1 VRRGRGQ
8 EGATGVERVPC
19 PERGWL
25 GQGLAP
31 RKGWARAMGM
41 AGVGVVMVDLVMLMR
56 RMPSLGAADAQGL
69 RATCPLR
76 GAGRQSR
83 MGWVGGAMADPGLLG
98 DGSGPAEAQ
107 TGDRGWS
114 RFGSASPD
122 ADSGLIRRNNY
133 EDRPL
138 STLVIDQ
145 TLQRSSA
152 PVRVDRR
159 TAAARPLPPAAG
171 ARRGRQWCC
180 CGAGL
185 RITSASNPR
194 FSADAFIDYH
204 PLYPGFLSLEQ

>member
-1 VRRGRGQ
+1 VGAGRPGPPAVRRGRGQ

-41 AGVGVVMVDLVMLMR
+41 AGVGVVMLDLVMLMR

-76 GAGRQSR
+76 GAGRRSR

-114 RFGSASPD
+114 RLESASPD
-122 ADSGLIRRNNY
+122 ADSGLIRRNRY
-133 EDRPL
+133 EERPR
-138 STLVIDQ
+138 STLD
-145 TLQRSSA
+145 RSNLTAFERPCPGGSPNGCRQAVA
-152 PVRVDRR
+152 P
-159 TAAARPLPPAAG
+159 G
-171 ARRGRQWCC
+171 G
-180 CGAGL
+180 
-185 RITSASNPR
+185 
-194 FSADAFIDYH
+194 
-204 PLYPGFLSLEQ
+204 

>member
-1 VRRGRGQ
+1 MGAGRPGPPAVRRGRGQ

-41 AGVGVVMVDLVMLMR
+41 PGVGVVMLDLVMLMR

-76 GAGRQSR
+76 GAGRRSR

-122 ADSGLIRRNNY
+122 GDSGLIRRNSF
-133 EDRPL
+133 EDHPR
-138 STLVIDQ
+138 
-145 TLQRSSA
+145 SA
-152 PVRVDRR
+152 PDRR
-159 TAAARPLPPAAG
+159 NSTAFRRPWPGGSPNGYRQAIATGGRCPRRPLPPAA
-171 ARRGRQWCC
+171 AMVLMRCWDGR
-180 CGAGL
+180 
-185 RITSASNPR
+185 TSA
-194 FSADAFIDYH
+194 AK
-204 PLYPGFLSLEQ
+204 PGFTGMHA

>member
-1 VRRGRGQ
+1 VGAGRPGPPAVRRGRGQ

-31 RKGWARAMGM
+31 RKGWARALGM
-41 AGVGVVMVDLVMLMR
+41 AGVGVVMLDLVMLMR

-76 GAGRQSR
+76 GAGRRSR
-83 MGWVGGAMADPGLLG
+83 MGWVGGAMGDPGLLG

-122 ADSGLIRRNNY
+122 AVSGLIRRNSY
-133 EDRPL
+133 EERPR
-138 STLVIDQ
+138 STLDRSNL
-145 TLQRSSA
+145 TAFQRPCPGWSA
-152 PVRVDRR
+152 ERLLPGRCPRRLVR
-159 TAAARPLPPAAG
+159 AG
-171 ARRGRQWCC
+171 GGNSGRRGRQ
-180 CGAGL
+180 
-185 RITSASNPR
+185 
-194 FSADAFIDYH
+194 
-204 PLYPGFLSLEQ
+204 